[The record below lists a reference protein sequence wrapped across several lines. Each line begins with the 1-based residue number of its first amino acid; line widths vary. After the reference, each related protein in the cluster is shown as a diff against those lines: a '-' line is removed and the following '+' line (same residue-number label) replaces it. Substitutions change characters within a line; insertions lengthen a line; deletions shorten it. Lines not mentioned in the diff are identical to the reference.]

1 MSNTLLIWTGIS
13 RKSEIILKDQNLQ
26 IKKNT
31 IQDNMLKIK
40 YICRE
45 VYEELSNYDGKNFN
59 YLRNF
64 FIKSLNDTW
73 NVKKSLHKDMTNS
86 QIDKIIKIAN
96 KNCKNKL
103 GIKLLGAGAGGFIM
117 VTGIKDPNLLQKKLL
132 KKKILSFNTS
142 IDMRGSIFL

>member
-1 MSNTLLIWTGIS
+1 
-13 RKSEIILKDQNLQ
+13 
-26 IKKNT
+26 
-31 IQDNMLKIK
+31 MLKIK

-45 VYEELSNYDGKNFN
+45 VYDEISNYEGKNFN
-59 YLRNF
+59 YLRDF
-64 FIKSLNDTW
+64 FIKNLNDTW
-73 NVKKSLHKDMTNS
+73 NVKKSLHKDMTNP

-96 KNCKNKL
+96 KYCKNKL

-117 VTGIKDPNLLQKKLL
+117 VTGIKDPDLFQKKLL